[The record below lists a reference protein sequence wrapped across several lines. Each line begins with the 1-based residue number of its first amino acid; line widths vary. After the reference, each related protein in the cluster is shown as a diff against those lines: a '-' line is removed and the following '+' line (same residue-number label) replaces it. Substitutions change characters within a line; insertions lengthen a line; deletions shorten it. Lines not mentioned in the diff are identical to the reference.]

1 MTHENEENY
10 DATKKIV
17 EDYASSL
24 SKSSF
29 SNTYSDEL
37 AFEHDFVELL
47 KKCGWEK
54 NVIKYPT
61 EEDLIDNWARILYD
75 NNREI
80 DRLGD
85 YPLIKE
91 EMDQIIEQI
100 TNLRT
105 PFALNSFIN
114 GKSVSITRKNPED
127 KLHFGKEISL
137 RIYDRHEIAGGKSHY
152 QIVEQPRF
160 KASKELFPQRRG
172 DVMLLINGMP
182 VFHIELKKSDVPLI
196 KAQNQIEKYTNEG
209 IFRGIFSLVQIFIAM
224 TPSEAVYFTNPGP
237 DVRIFNKDFQFHWA
251 DFDNVPVNNWMDF
264 TRKLL
269 YIPMAHQLLGFYTV
283 PDKKDGVL
291 KVLRSYQYYAV
302 SAILNRV
309 AKNDWNSKNQRGG
322 YIWHTT
328 GSGKTLT
335 SFKTAD
341 LISKS
346 GFADKV
352 VFLVDRIE
360 LDTQSLD
367 HYQNFADVDVS
378 VNGVES
384 VDDLISRLKSDD
396 SDQSLVVA
404 SIQKMYRIFE
414 DGSRRKEKDIAKINS
429 KRVVFI
435 VDECHRDTFGEMM
448 NNIKGTF
455 KNALFFGFTG
465 TPITDENKK
474 KGNTSADVFGD
485 ELHRYTIADGIRDRN
500 VLGFDPYK
508 VCTFKDSDLKKIVA
522 LELSKSKTEEDA
534 FSDPRRKQKYF
545 DVLNM
550 PMAGYLDS
558 NGDYVKGIEDYIP
571 NSQYRTVEHKN
582 AVVSDIL
589 EKFSTVSHG
598 RQFHAIFAT
607 SSIPE
612 AIEYYELFKEKSELN
627 ISLLVD
633 PHEDNGDDNKTKIE
647 ALAEIIKDYNNKFG
661 TRFTVPTYG
670 DMKKDIS
677 IRLSHEKQYA
687 GISKQPG
694 KQLDILIVVNQMLT
708 GFDSKWVNT
717 LFMDKVMEK
726 ENIIQAFSRT
736 NRIFGNEKPFGLIY
750 YYRRPHTME
759 KKVEE
764 AIKIYSGD
772 KAYKV
777 FVSKLKDNL
786 KDFNDIYEGIKKVF
800 FSEGINDFSRL
811 PDSIEGRMKF
821 AKEFNK
827 LNSVLEMIKVQD
839 FTWTQQEYI
848 FESEKVAV
856 EITEN
861 IYVILLQRY
870 KELAKPSGNEGE
882 GEDIPYPIDSYITE
896 TSTGKIDADYLNSKY
911 VKFIKLKLSNADKEI
926 CNKALQDLF
935 SSFAFLSKEDQ
946 EYGNLFITDIQSGNL
961 VPKEGYTFMD
971 YITKYKKDARDKVI
985 AKYAETFG
993 IDYKLLYELVTLH
1006 LNAENINEFGRYDE
1020 LKKTL
1025 DIEKAKAYFSK
1036 IENKNISSFSAR
1048 SKFDNLTRKFIFE
1061 GGFDISKE

>member
-1 MTHENEENY
+1 MFEENKENNY
-10 DATKKIV
+10 KETKEIV
-17 EDYASSL
+17 DKYLSST

-29 SNTYSDEL
+29 STTYSDEL

-47 KKCGWEK
+47 KSCGWEK
-54 NVIKYPT
+54 DVIKYPT
-61 EEDLIDNWARILYD
+61 EDDLIKNWAKILFD

-85 YPLIKE
+85 FPLIKE
-91 EMDQIIEQI
+91 EMDQIIEQV

-152 QIVEQPRF
+152 QIVEQPKF
-160 KASKELFPQRRG
+160 KASKDLFPQRRG

-196 KAQNQIEKYTNEG
+196 KAQNQIEKYSNEG

-237 DVRIFNKDFQFHWA
+237 DVKIFNKDFQFHWA
-251 DFDNVPVNNWMDF
+251 DFDNEPVNNWIDF
-264 TRKLL
+264 TKKLL
-269 YIPMAHQLLGFYTV
+269 YIPMAHQLIGFYTV
-283 PDKKDGVL
+283 PDKKDGFL

-302 SAILNRV
+302 SSITSVV
-309 AKNDWNSKNQRGG
+309 AKNDWNAKKQRGG
-322 YIWHTT
+322 FIWHTT

-335 SFKTAD
+335 SFKAAD

-346 GFADKV
+346 GYADKV

-367 HYQNFADVDVS
+367 NYKGFADADVS

-384 VDDLISRLKSDD
+384 VDDLITRLKSDN
-396 SDQSLVVA
+396 SDETLVVA

-414 DGSRRKEKDIAKINS
+414 DGTKRREKDLDKINS

-435 VDECHRDTFGEMM
+435 VDECHRDTFGDMM
-448 NNIKGTF
+448 SNIKYTF

-465 TPITDENKK
+465 TPITEENKK
-474 KGNTSADVFGD
+474 KGNTSADVFGN
-485 ELHRYTIADGIRDRN
+485 ELHRYTIGDGIRDKN

-508 VCTFKDSDLKKIVA
+508 VCTYKDAELKKQVA
-522 LELSKSKTEEDA
+522 LELSKSKTEADA
-534 FSDPRRKQKYF
+534 LSDPERAGKYF
-545 DVLNM
+545 DVLTL
-550 PMAGYLDS
+550 PMAGYYDTS
-558 NGDYVKGIEDYIP
+558 GDYVKGIEDYIP
-571 NSQYRTVEHKN
+571 NEQYRTDKHRN
-582 AVVSDIL
+582 AVVKDIL

-598 RQFHAIFAT
+598 RKFHSIFAT

-612 AIEYYELFKEKSELN
+612 AIEYYKLFKEKSELN
-627 ISLLVD
+627 ISMLVD
-633 PHEDNGDDNKTKIE
+633 SHEDNDGGNSAKID
-647 ALAEIIKDYNNKFG
+647 ALAEVIDDYNKKFG
-661 TRFTVPTYG
+661 TRYNVSTYG

-677 IRLSHEKQYA
+677 LRLSHVTPYV
-687 GISKQPG
+687 GISKTPE

-708 GFDSKWVNT
+708 GFDSKWINT

-736 NRIFGNEKPFGLIY
+736 NRIFGNDKPFGLIY

-759 KKVEE
+759 KKIEE
-764 AIKIYSGD
+764 AIRIYSGN
-772 KAYKV
+772 KASMV

-786 KDFNDIYEGIKKVF
+786 KTFNFIYNEIKKVF
-800 FSEGINDFSRL
+800 VSDGINDFSRL
-811 PDSIEGRMKF
+811 PSTIEGKMKF
-821 AKEFNK
+821 ANEFNK
-827 LNSVLEMIKVQD
+827 LNSILEMIKVQD
-839 FTWTQQEYI
+839 FTWSQNEYI
-848 FESEKVAV
+848 YEAEKIIV
-856 EITEN
+856 EITEE

-870 KELAKPSGNEGE
+870 KELLKVPGHKG
-882 GEDIPYPIDSYITE
+882 GDVPYPIDTYITE

-911 VKFIKLKLSNADKEI
+911 VKFIKLKLSNEDKET
-926 CNKALQDLF
+926 CDKALQDLY
-935 SSFAFLSKEDQ
+935 SSFAFLSEEDQ
-946 EYGNLFITDIQSGNL
+946 KYGNLFITDIQSGNL
-961 VPKEGYTFMD
+961 VPKDGYTFMD
-971 YITKYKKDARDKVI
+971 YITKYKKEANDKVI
-985 AKYAETFG
+985 AKYADTFG
-993 IDYKLLYELVTLH
+993 LDEKLLQDLVSLH
-1006 LNAENINEFGRYDE
+1006 PSDKNINEFGRYDK
-1020 LKKTL
+1020 LKATL
-1025 DIEKAKAYFSK
+1025 DIEKAKIYFSK
-1036 IENKNISSFSAR
+1036 LEKKSITSFSAR
-1048 SKFDNLTRKFIFE
+1048 SKFDILTRKFIFE